1 MTSFGCCDQGRDSVR
16 RASMHVDASCNTGV
30 RQFKPIFQMQGNT
43 FRPIVFGYLIAD
55 WLLYMLEV
63 FIQQNLVAD
72 CIRLKLNFIPKN

>member
-1 MTSFGCCDQGRDSVR
+1 VPTSEKFLYSCAHSISDMTSFGCCDQGRDSVR

-55 WLLYMLEV
+55 
-63 FIQQNLVAD
+63 
-72 CIRLKLNFIPKN
+72 